1 MFEKHKE
8 KKAAE
13 QYRSALATWQEAHD
27 SCVHALQLAQ
37 SFAGEGDESLMLKPG
52 EAVFGKVTQCGL
64 VEERRGPGHYQG
76 AYSGFSIPV
85 GTVHGRTVRY
95 HIGGTRGHY
104 VQGTPV
110 PTAIDTG
117 TAIITNKRVIFQGNR
132 QTRECLFDKLI
143 GSERADGST
152 TFSVSNRQKPITIH
166 YGNQLSGWF
175 DLHLDLALAH
185 YRDEV
190 PALTSRL
197 QQDLIDVDSHKPS
210 PPVGYQGGDG

>member
-1 MFEKHKE
+1 MP
-8 KKAAE
+8 
-13 QYRSALATWQEAHD
+13 SMIMALADHNFTTFRARCREDH
-27 SCVHALQLAQ
+27 SQ
-37 SFAGEGDESLMLKPG
+37 SVLSDP
-52 EAVFGKVTQCGL
+52 
-64 VEERRGPGHYQG
+64 
-76 AYSGFSIPV
+76 
-85 GTVHGRTVRY
+85 
-95 HIGGTRGHY
+95 
-104 VQGTPV
+104 
-110 PTAIDTG
+110 IDTPS
-117 TAIITNKRVIFQGNR
+117 AIP
-132 QTRECLFDKLI
+132 
-143 GSERADGST
+143 RADGST